1 MGMKN
6 TKSVVAARREA
17 AEKRQVE
24 YNKLSFEEKFAKAGA
39 KEKKKLLA
47 KSQKEG

>member
-6 TKSVVAARREA
+6 TKQVVAARREA
-17 AEKRQVE
+17 AEKRQAE
-24 YNKLSFEEKFAKAGA
+24 YNKLSFEEKFAKAGV

-47 KSQKEG
+47 KTK